1 MYHWDKPAD
10 PAPARRRKLS
20 PDSSAARLPA
30 PRDGSDPT
38 GSDPTGSDPTGSDP
52 AAQVT
57 QGAQA
62 AQAAQGTQTSQAVQT
77 NQTSQPTQATQA
89 TQAGPP
95 TQATQAVQFALD
107 RRDNGGDALTA
118 AGRPTAR
125 QTRQ

>member
-10 PAPARRRKLS
+10 PATARRRKLS
-20 PDSSAARLPA
+20 PDPSAARLPA

-38 GSDPTGSDPTGSDP
+38 GSDPAGSDP
-52 AAQVT
+52 
-57 QGAQA
+57 GAQTS
-62 AQAAQGTQTSQAVQT
+62 QVTQTSQP
-77 NQTSQPTQATQA
+77 S
-89 TQAGPP
+89 
-95 TQATQAVQFALD
+95 QATQAVQFALD